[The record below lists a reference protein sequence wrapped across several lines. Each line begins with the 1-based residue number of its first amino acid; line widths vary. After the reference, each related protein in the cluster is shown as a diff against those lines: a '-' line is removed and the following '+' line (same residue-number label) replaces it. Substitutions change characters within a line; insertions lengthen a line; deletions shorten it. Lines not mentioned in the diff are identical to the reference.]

1 MAELATLPSAQAET
15 FWIPSDAQPS
25 TTLEK
30 IGKAIFDFHVAN
42 LPASTL
48 HHRSPVSPGNKDR
61 AANTP
66 NSNGK
71 AKPGGQASDGED
83 GKSSGDEKASSG
95 AEWWIQIREEGYHSD
110 LGMPFHWDKD
120 ERLRE
125 ATGVMKYPEVSTVT
139 YLTEHGAP
147 TMVLEVRLH

>member
-1 MAELATLPSAQAET
+1 MPELATLTFAQAET
-15 FWIPSDAQPS
+15 FWVSSDAQP
-25 TTLEK
+25 TTALEK
-30 IGKAIFDFHVAN
+30 IAKAVFDFHVAN
-42 LPASTL
+42 LPVPTL
-48 HHRSPVSPGNKDR
+48 LHRSSVLPGRDR
-61 AANTP
+61 DGNTP
-66 NSNGK
+66 TSNSK
-71 AKPGGQASDGED
+71 AKNTGEASDGD
-83 GKSSGDEKASSG
+83 NGKSPGYELAFSG

-125 ATGVMKYPEVSTVT
+125 TTGVMKYPEVSTVT